1 MFDHGMNMAPIRLI
15 LFLAMMAF
23 PAYGQDI
30 AAAPDSAAGLTQ
42 EYIRQCTLSQ
52 DRLKVSLCEALVKK
66 SKDCQNTGDY
76 KQAKSFRDFAH
87 AVQEGSQLPVRAQG
101 RIAIPPYFANSTWT
115 GSKAE
120 AYQFQNGS
128 LLLPDGQELPVS
140 YASRDY
146 LIVDNKECW
155 FYESAEKAGRF
166 NLADG
171 SSCQHLHKT
180 ARKKGNSHNAMQ
192 SMIAKYWDSVE
203 KSCSKHREKYREA
216 LENQMKT
223 LGNKGDVDEAAAI
236 QDYLETFPKAPGS
249 APLTRKT
256 LSGRYVSVG
265 SGWIVE
271 FTRNSIKQY
280 NPGKKFTGEM
290 PLVNRSPG
298 REISFYSDCIM
309 ILIRG
314 RLHKIANDTHRV
326 LEACK

>member
-1 MFDHGMNMAPIRLI
+1 MTPIRVI
-15 LFLAMMAF
+15 LFLAMMAL
-23 PAYGQDI
+23 PLYGQDI
-30 AAAPDSAAGLTQ
+30 AAAPDSTAALTQ

-52 DRLKVSLCEALVKK
+52 DRLKVSFCEALIKK
-66 SKDCQNTGDY
+66 SKDYQNTGDY
-76 KQAKSFRDFAH
+76 KMAKSFLDFAN
-87 AVQEGSQLPVRAQG
+87 AVQEGRQLPVRAQG
-101 RIAIPPYFANSTWT
+101 RITLPPYFANSTWV
-115 GSKAE
+115 GSKDE
-120 AYQFQNGS
+120 VYQFQNGS
-128 LLLPDGQELPVS
+128 LLLPDGHELPVS

-171 SSCQHLHKT
+171 SSLQHLHKA
-180 ARKKGNSHNAMQ
+180 ARKKNHSRDAMQ

-203 KSCSKHREKYREA
+203 KSCSKHRKKYQEA
-216 LENQMKT
+216 LENRMKT
-223 LGNKGDVDEAAAI
+223 LGNKGNVDEAAAI
-236 QDYLETFPKAPGS
+236 QDYLETFPQSGS

-280 NPGKKFTGEM
+280 NPSKKFTGEM
-290 PLVNRSPG
+290 PMINHSPG
-298 REISFYSDCIM
+298 REISFYNDCIM

-314 RLHKIANDTHRV
+314 KLHKIANDTHRV